1 MKRSSLTTYRLG
13 CEHSFLNLVINA
25 RGRSGCLC
33 ADVWAKNPKVIK
45 KPSPDHNYF
54 LGHCS
59 MSITSSLFRW
69 MHGPHQMFTKCLQ
82 RSFWHRQYIICDIV
96 SLHCWLTKAYTS
108 ANTKC
113 PFFTNPS
120 LPLTMLPSER
130 TIDKA
135 PFSSFFCPHI
145 SSTWILLLLALV
157 P

>member
-1 MKRSSLTTYRLG
+1 MVHTKW
-13 CEHSFLNLVINA
+13 NLY
-25 RGRSGCLC
+25 
-33 ADVWAKNPKVIK
+33 
-45 KPSPDHNYF
+45 PS
-54 LGHCS
+54 
-59 MSITSSLFRW
+59 
-69 MHGPHQMFTKCLQ
+69 KCLQ

-135 PFSSFFCPHI
+135 PFSSFFLSPHLLYLDLAFI
-145 SSTWILLLLALV
+145 STWFPSLGSMGDIDDLRGCYVMRCHNKCAQQSAWLPASTLLLGMLLLY
-157 P
+157 